1 MPEILVVCGYN
12 ASGKSTVAK
21 EYVSRG
27 YKRINRDTVGGRLDD
42 LIPLVE
48 EAVRAGDSV
57 ILDNTY
63 ADEASRQPVILA
75 GNRLKVPV
83 HCKVMGT
90 TFEQAQFNACRRM
103 IQKVGRLLEPDEMQ
117 KTKDPNLFPPA
128 ALFAYRSRY
137 KKPTTAEG
145 FSSVQELPFRLDLGP
160 EYKHAALIFDYDDT
174 LRQSTGKLKFPTC
187 REEVKVDPK
196 RAHRVKDQLCKNS
209 YKFLL
214 GISNQSGI
222 GKGDVSYEDAV
233 ACFEHTN
240 KLLGLKIDFYFCPHK
255 APPPVV
261 CFCRKPHA
269 GLGVLV
275 IEKYKL
281 DPGKCLY
288 VGDQGTDK
296 TLAARCG
303 FRYMDQSE
311 FFRIGG

>member
-103 IQKVGRLLEPDEMQ
+103 IQKVGRLS
-117 KTKDPNLFPPA
+117 N
-128 ALFAYRSRY
+128 
-137 KKPTTAEG
+137 PT
-145 FSSVQELPFRLDLGP
+145 R
-160 EYKHAALIFDYDDT
+160 
-174 LRQSTGKLKFPTC
+174 
-187 REEVKVDPK
+187 
-196 RAHRVKDQLCKNS
+196 
-209 YKFLL
+209 
-214 GISNQSGI
+214 
-222 GKGDVSYEDAV
+222 
-233 ACFEHTN
+233 
-240 KLLGLKIDFYFCPHK
+240 
-255 APPPVV
+255 
-261 CFCRKPHA
+261 CRKPKTRTFF
-269 GLGVLV
+269 LQPLSSLTGVAIRNRLPPKDSPPYRSCHFAL
-275 IEKYKL
+275 I
-281 DPGKCLY
+281 
-288 VGDQGTDK
+288 
-296 TLAARCG
+296 
-303 FRYMDQSE
+303 
-311 FFRIGG
+311 